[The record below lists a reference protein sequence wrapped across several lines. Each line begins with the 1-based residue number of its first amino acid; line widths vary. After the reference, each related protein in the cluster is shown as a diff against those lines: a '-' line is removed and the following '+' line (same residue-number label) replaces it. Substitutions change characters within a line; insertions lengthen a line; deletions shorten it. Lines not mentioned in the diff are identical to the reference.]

1 MPRVPLGSQYLV
13 IRLEFVTQEI
23 VKLFGVD

>member
-13 IRLEFVTQEI
+13 IRLELVTQEI